1 MLALSE
7 PHKPEL
13 PETLSTLKIN
23 FTPAILARTVAAD
36 VDDLDIRAYDMLL
49 LYSPWDI
56 MTIVEKFGTDSLP
69 LIATFGEGTLRKA
82 IESGIEIRVN
92 APTPAA
98 PSLAKAV
105 DIFCAKVAKGEDV
118 PPVQLEEDSTKEE
131 FIRNQQSKL
140 AKKTRSRAKSV

>member
-1 MLALSE
+1 
-7 PHKPEL
+7 
-13 PETLSTLKIN
+13 
-23 FTPAILARTVAAD
+23 
-36 VDDLDIRAYDMLL
+36 MLL